1 MGAGQARRERLA
13 ALLPADVDAMLVTNL
28 VNVRY
33 LTGFTGSNGAV
44 LVGCDG
50 AAAFATDGRYLVQA
64 ADEVPDIEVVEAR
77 AVALG
82 LVERAGALGV
92 RRLGIEPADVTLDLH
107 RALLDQIAGL
117 DGAGGSLELVVV
129 GPLVEGLRA
138 IKDPVELQSLEKA
151 CAITGAA
158 FSDVVDRLRPGVSE
172 RDVEWWLREAMRDHG
187 ADGLA
192 FDSIVAFGPNSAVPH
207 HEPSDRLL
215 ARGDLVKL
223 DFGARYRGY
232 HADMTRTVVIGPPAD
247 WQVDLHATVLG
258 VQQRCLAAAV
268 VGSSP
273 PELNEMAR
281 TGIEAA
287 GHAFVHGLGHGVG
300 LEIHERPM
308 LSPRSDTDEL
318 VEGVVVTVEPGIYL
332 PGRGGVRIEDTVSVE
347 VGGPRP
353 LTPSPRELIAV
364 G

>member
-1 MGAGQARRERLA
+1 MSGEQARRERLA
-13 ALLPADVDAMLVTNL
+13 ELLPADVDALLVTNL

-44 LVGCDG
+44 LVGRDG
-50 AAAFATDGRYLVQA
+50 TAAFATDGRYLIQA
-64 ADEVPDIEVVEAR
+64 VEEVPDVEVVDAR

-82 LVERAGALGV
+82 ILEHAMAVGL

-107 RALLDQIAGL
+107 GALVDRAAD
-117 DGAGGSLELVVV
+117 SVELVVV

-138 IKDPVELQSLEKA
+138 IKDPSELDSLENA

-158 FSDVVDRLRPGVSE
+158 FSDIVGRLKPGVTE
-172 RDVEWWLREAMRDHG
+172 RDVDWWLREAMRDNG
-187 ADGLA
+187 AEGLA
-192 FDSIVAFGPNSAVPH
+192 FDSIVAFGPNSAIPH

-215 ARGDLVKL
+215 ARGDLIKL

-232 HADMTRTVVIGPPAD
+232 HADMTRTLVVGPPAD
-247 WQVDLHATVLG
+247 WQVERHATVLE
-258 VQQRCLAAAV
+258 VQQRCLAAAT

-273 PELNEMAR
+273 RELNEMAR
-281 TGIEAA
+281 TGIEST
-287 GHAFVHGLGHGVG
+287 GHQWVHGLGHGVG

-308 LSPRSDTDEL
+308 LGARSDTAAL
-318 VEGVVVTVEPGIYL
+318 AEGAVVTVEPGIYL
-332 PGRGGVRIEDTVSVE
+332 ADRGGVRIEDTVSVE
-347 VGGPRP
+347 AAGPRP
-353 LTPSPRELIAV
+353 LTPSPRELLVV

>member
-1 MGAGQARRERLA
+1 MTVEQDRRRRLA
-13 ALLPADVDAMLVTNL
+13 ALLPAEVDALLVTSL
-28 VNVRY
+28 LNVRY

-44 LVGCDG
+44 LVGRDG
-50 AAAFATDGRYLVQA
+50 TAAFATDGRYLIQA
-64 ADEVPDIEVVEAR
+64 SEEVPDIEVVDAR

-82 LVERAGALGV
+82 LLEHAMTMGLG
-92 RRLGIEPADVTLDLH
+92 RLGIEPADVTLDLH
-107 RALLDQIAGL
+107 GALLDRAAG
-117 DGAGGSLELVVV
+117 SVELVVV
-129 GPLVEGLRA
+129 GPLVEGLRS
-138 IKDPVELQSLEKA
+138 IKDPGELAALEKA

-158 FSDVVDRLRPGVSE
+158 FTDVVGRLTPGVSE

-192 FDSIVAFGPNSAVPH
+192 FDSIVAFGPNSAIPH
-207 HEPSDRLL
+207 HEPGDRVL

-232 HADMTRTVVIGPPAD
+232 HADMTRTVVMGPPAD
-247 WQVDLHATVLG
+247 WQAELHATVLD
-258 VQQRCLAAAV
+258 VQQRCLAAAT

-273 PELNEMAR
+273 RELNEMAR
-281 TGIEAA
+281 TGIEAS
-287 GHAFVHGLGHGVG
+287 GHQWVHGLGHGVG

-308 LSPRSDTDEL
+308 LGARSDTEEL
-318 VEGVVVTVEPGIYL
+318 LEGVVVTVEPGIYL
-332 PGRGGVRIEDTVSVE
+332 ADLGGVRIEDTVSVE

-353 LTPSPRELIAV
+353 LTPSPRELLTV